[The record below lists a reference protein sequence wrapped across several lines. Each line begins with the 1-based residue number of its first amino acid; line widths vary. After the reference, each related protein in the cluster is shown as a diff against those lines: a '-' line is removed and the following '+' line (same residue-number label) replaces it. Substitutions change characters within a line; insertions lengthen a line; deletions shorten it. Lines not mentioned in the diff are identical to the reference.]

1 MITSSLN
8 VSHGNLIHC
17 FQARFT
23 NSVMRSAC
31 FICSLCCH
39 FMAPPLHPNSPQICL
54 KKSNTLRSKGFT
66 KPLTLLWIKL
76 MRCIFLCLMRFHL
89 VVVAG
94 GQYVVYS
101 NPRFIL
107 IWIDQWTTWETL
119 RAMKLFYKVN
129 VIKIVKINLFLILI
143 RIVHLCM

>member
-1 MITSSLN
+1 
-8 VSHGNLIHC
+8 
-17 FQARFT
+17 
-23 NSVMRSAC
+23 
-31 FICSLCCH
+31 
-39 FMAPPLHPNSPQICL
+39 
-54 KKSNTLRSKGFT
+54 
-66 KPLTLLWIKL
+66 
-76 MRCIFLCLMRFHL
+76 MRFHL

-101 NPRFIL
+101 NPGFIL

-119 RAMKLFYKVN
+119 RAMTLFSKVN